1 MPACAA
7 VSLGLLSCGDVIGSD
22 CRRQHAASTVLL
34 YTNPGALLQR
44 NGRNATKLFARGE
57 DQNKK
62 DMKSLREAVEELGK
76 DLQTLTTAVQELTSQ
91 LTQKAKPVIPRPPR
105 LRAIRER

>member
-1 MPACAA
+1 MDYDREFL
-7 VSLGLLSCGDVIGSD
+7 V
-22 CRRQHAASTVLL
+22 
-34 YTNPGALLQR
+34 AL
-44 NGRNATKLFARGE
+44 

-76 DLQTLTTAVQELTSQ
+76 DLQTLTAAVQDLTTH
-91 LTQKAKPVIPRPPR
+91 LTQKAKPMIPRPPR

>member
-1 MPACAA
+1 MDYDRELLAA
-7 VSLGLLSCGDVIGSD
+7 L
-22 CRRQHAASTVLL
+22 
-34 YTNPGALLQR
+34 
-44 NGRNATKLFARGE
+44 

-62 DMKSLREAVEELGK
+62 DMKSLRETVEELGK
-76 DLQTLTTAVQELTSQ
+76 DLQTLTTAVQDLTRQ

>member
-1 MPACAA
+1 MDYDREFLAA
-7 VSLGLLSCGDVIGSD
+7 L
-22 CRRQHAASTVLL
+22 
-34 YTNPGALLQR
+34 
-44 NGRNATKLFARGE
+44 